1 MNHDILSYFC
11 AYICHIAAGCKC
23 NANDDHHQL
32 KCTVNMHFAA
42 TLVVTS
48 STVSQHV
55 KCAVLVAIEPTLV
68 MVMVYCIP

>member
-1 MNHDILSYFC
+1 MHTC
-11 AYICHIAAGCKC
+11 ATLCNF

-32 KCTVNMHFAA
+32 ECAVDVRFGA
-42 TLVVTS
+42 TLVMTS

-55 KCAVLVAIEPTLV
+55 KCAVLVAIEATLV